1 MTFASNVYVPGQ
13 QPQQGGQ
20 QKQQQPP
27 VVQGIPVVPVV
38 QGKPAP
44 VQPLAFKAYKPPA
57 PAPHVMEGKPVKKQ
71 KTSSVPAPAPTPVA
85 PAPLAKPEPAL
96 ASEAAAETE
105 AKPPSS
111 KAEEPEAAATSTTKP
126 YPKPP
131 PFKAYPAPPPFDAN
145 ASKPS
150 GSTKPSSNST
160 STAHDD
166 GPATFGGSNLASF
179 KLEFAKLDADGS
191 GFVEPDEVSKL
202 FLGFLPKPLLERVI
216 SFVDTN
222 KDGKIDFD
230 EYTKIR
236 QQLAAM
242 NIGKK

>member
-1 MTFASNVYVPGQ
+1 M
-13 QPQQGGQ
+13 
-20 QKQQQPP
+20 
-27 VVQGIPVVPVV
+27 VPVV
-38 QGKPAP
+38 QGKPVP

-57 PAPHVMEGKPVKKQ
+57 PAPPVVEGKPVKKQ
-71 KTSSVPAPAPTPVA
+71 KTAPVPAPTPAPVV
-85 PAPLAKPEPAL
+85 PAPLATPKPAP
-96 ASEAAAETE
+96 ASEATTETE

-111 KAEEPEAAATSTTKP
+111 KAEEPDAPAAPVTKP

-145 ASKPS
+145 APKPS
-150 GSTKPSSNST
+150 GGSTKPSSNSA
-160 STAHDD
+160 STND

-191 GFVEPDEVSKL
+191 GFVEHDEVSKL
-202 FLGFLPKPLLERVI
+202 FLGFLPKPLLEKVI